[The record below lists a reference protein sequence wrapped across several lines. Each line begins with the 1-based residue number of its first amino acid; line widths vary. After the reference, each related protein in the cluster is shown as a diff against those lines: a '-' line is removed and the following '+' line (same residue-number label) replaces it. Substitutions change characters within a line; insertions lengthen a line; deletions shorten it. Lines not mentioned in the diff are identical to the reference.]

1 MIIGNEQ
8 IVHGQR
14 GIKHFD
20 ISGLF
25 PCNGWG
31 NLLNGR
37 VLVEKMQCDHL
48 DLMENPYCEK
58 IGNTIQR
65 ITTSRDI

>member
-1 MIIGNEQ
+1 MVVGNEQ

-25 PCNGWG
+25 PYNGWG
-31 NLLNGR
+31 NLLHGQ
-37 VLVEKMQCDHL
+37 VFVEKMQCDHL
-48 DLMENPYCEK
+48 DLMENPYCER
-58 IGNTIQR
+58 IGNTIGT
-65 ITTSRDI
+65 ITISNDI